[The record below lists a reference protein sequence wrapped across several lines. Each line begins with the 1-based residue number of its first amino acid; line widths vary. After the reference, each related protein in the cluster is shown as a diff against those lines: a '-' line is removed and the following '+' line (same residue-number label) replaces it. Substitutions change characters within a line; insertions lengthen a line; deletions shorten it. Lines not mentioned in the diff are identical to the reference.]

1 MRSISGSFKIFSI
14 LFVLLLSNQSPAR
27 VKPIPVTDPA
37 LRIFYS
43 GLSTREMKFSD
54 TVAGDQSSATDT
66 MINYSRLEI
75 TGGVFFGSMIA
86 IHIYQQ
92 NGWWK
97 DNRAPFHFQE
107 DLIYGLNVDKI
118 GHFYGADLLTF
129 VISRTLRW
137 SNVPDRSALWLGSAG
152 ALLFQTYVEV
162 EDGFSTWGFDRVD
175 FASDVAG
182 AAWPVLQ
189 YYVPQLQN
197 LNVRFS
203 YHPSSLLGSAGGSG
217 FKGQKHLMID
227 DYEGQTMWFCLKVHN
242 VLPGAVGTCWPEF
255 LNLSYGYGVR
265 DVAQP
270 HPYRV
275 YFIAPDLD
283 MTKIIPQSSSF
294 LKTLS
299 EALNFIH
306 MPMPAFR
313 FYPRPAFFGI
323 YF

>member
-1 MRSISGSFKIFSI
+1 MSRTDATLWMFYRGFSSPE
-14 LFVLLLSNQSPAR
+14 FPLSDSAIVNQSH
-27 VKPIPVTDPA
+27 PV
-37 LRIFYS
+37 
-43 GLSTREMKFSD
+43 D
-54 TVAGDQSSATDT
+54 TS
-66 MINYSRLEI
+66 INYGRLEL
-75 TGGVFFGSMIA
+75 TGSVFLGSMVV

-118 GHFYGADLLTF
+118 GHFYGANLLEF
-129 VISRTLRW
+129 ALSRTLRW
-137 SNVPDRSALWLGSAG
+137 SNVSERDALWYGSAG

-189 YYVPQLQN
+189 YYFSPLQN

-203 YHPSSLLGSAGGSG
+203 YHSSSLLGEPGGTG
-217 FKGQKHLMID
+217 FKGQKHLIID
-227 DYEGQTMWFCLKVHN
+227 DYEGQTLWFCVKVHN
-242 VLPGAVGTCWPEF
+242 VLPDPLSSYWPEF

-265 DVAQP
+265 DVAHP

-306 MPMPAFR
+306 IPMPAFR
-313 FYPRPAFFGI
+313 FYPRPAFYGI